1 MIKIFYGGEIHCIQ
15 GKLSKKSLDFIL
27 DLIEEYIELVEQ
39 IKEYESEE
47 EE

>member
-15 GKLSKKSLDFIL
+15 GNLSKKSLDFIL

-39 IKEYESEE
+39 IKEQESEE
-47 EE
+47 

>member
-15 GKLSKKSLDFIL
+15 GNLSEKSLNFIL
-27 DLIEEYIELVEQ
+27 DLLDEYIELVEQ
-39 IKEYESEE
+39 IKDKESEE